1 MDKMKLINKLAVLWM
16 QYAPTMRFM
25 QFISNFTRWEA
36 AYNGVDIFYL
46 PDEVLLTHLKNFCQ
60 DFLKGDIYNNEK
72 DF

>member
-1 MDKMKLINKLAVLWM
+1 MDKMKLINKLAVLWV

-25 QFISNFTRWEA
+25 QFMSNFTQWEA

-60 DFLKGDIYNNEK
+60 DFLKGDK
-72 DF
+72 

>member
-46 PDEVLLTHLKNFCQ
+46 PDEVFLTHLKNFCQ
-60 DFLKGDIYNNEK
+60 DFLKGDMYNNEK